1 MSQPPTSQSP
11 LSAKEVP
18 SSFADNQAY
27 FDESRWQKFTRRLKE
42 EPLIPLGCAVTC
54 WALWGATRSIRSGDS
69 YNAQRMFRMRLYG
82 QFFTIVAM
90 VAGSFYYNSD
100 RILRKEYEEIL
111 KERKAIE
118 KRNAWIKELEARD
131 LEEKDWREKVKE
143 VTQKRKEEEDV
154 ARAKEEAK
162 KGDGVVTKAVKG
174 LRGRLAGEG
183 EGEGGGGGGGKP

>member
-1 MSQPPTSQSP
+1 MSQPPGSQSP
-11 LSAKEVP
+11 LSAREVP

-54 WALWGATRSIRSGDS
+54 WALWGATKSIRSGDS

-111 KERKAIE
+111 KERKATE
-118 KRNAWIKELEARD
+118 KRNAWIRELEARD
-131 LEEKDWREKVKE
+131 REEKDWREKVKE
-143 VTQKRKEEEDV
+143 VTEKRKEEEDI
-154 ARAKEEAK
+154 ARAKEDAK
-162 KGDGVVTKAVKG
+162 KGGGVVTKAVKG
-174 LRGRLAGEG
+174 LRERLAGD
-183 EGEGGGGGGGKP
+183 GEGGG

>member
-1 MSQPPTSQSP
+1 MNQPPSSQSP
-11 LSAKEVP
+11 LSTREVP

-54 WALWGATRSIRSGDS
+54 WALWGATKSIRSGDS

-111 KERKAIE
+111 KERKAID
-118 KRNAWIKELEARD
+118 KRNAWIRELEARD
-131 LEEKDWREKVKE
+131 AEERDWREKVRE
-143 VTQKRKEEEDV
+143 VTRKRKEEEDV
-154 ARAKEEAK
+154 ARRKEEAK
-162 KGDGVVTKAVKG
+162 VGGGVVTKAVKG
-174 LRGRLAGEG
+174 LRGKLVGDG
-183 EGEGGGGGGGKP
+183 DGDGGGKP

>member
-1 MSQPPTSQSP
+1 M
-11 LSAKEVP
+11 
-18 SSFADNQAY
+18 
-27 FDESRWQKFTRRLKE
+27 
-42 EPLIPLGCAVTC
+42 TC
-54 WALWGATRSIRSGDS
+54 WALWGATNSIRSGDS

-111 KERKAIE
+111 KERKAVE

-183 EGEGGGGGGGKP
+183 EGEGGGRGGGKP

>member
-11 LSAKEVP
+11 LSAREVP

-183 EGEGGGGGGGKP
+183 EGGGEGGGKP